1 MLSALAIAVCSRK
14 GRTKNVQFW
23 FGLLNE
29 PGGRVPF
36 TSWKLFMAMPYCFRL
51 LTHWIRL
58 AAARADCTAG
68 SNKAMRTAMIAMTT
82 SSSIR
87 VKPLERRDIR
97 DSPGSCVKGT
107 LGERGTSASHGS
119 RIDLKLMDAS
129 APDSAGL

>member
-1 MLSALAIAVCSRK
+1 MLSALAITVCSRN
-14 GRTKNVQFW
+14 GRMKNVQFW

-36 TSWKLFMAMPYCFRL
+36 TSWKLFIAMPYCLRL

-97 DSPGSCVKGT
+97 ESPGSCVKGT
-107 LGERGTSASHGS
+107 LGERGPWASHGS
-119 RIDLKLMDAS
+119 RIDLKQQGCER
-129 APDSAGL
+129 PDSA